1 MPSAATRLS
10 TALARAT
17 AQARVIVVTLAIVS
31 ASTPL
36 RRRRAELS
44 IESYRVPGADQNVR
58 GTDQTEQRLK
68 LILAE
73 I

>member
-1 MPSAATRLS
+1 
-10 TALARAT
+10 
-17 AQARVIVVTLAIVS
+17 
-31 ASTPL
+31 PL